1 MISTLRGPIL
11 GSWAL
16 MLALSPLHGM
26 AQQANHEALETSST
40 LRFSDIYNSA
50 LQNAPETLERDVRV
64 RQAES
69 YEAIASNWISNR
81 PSIQLGYYNDQLLDD
96 IGMREFE
103 YAVQLELKRPSE
115 RNTGR
120 LLSQAYQ
127 NQVDAWEQSLHHY
140 IAGRVR
146 SALSAIAEAEANLR
160 LETHATANA
169 EELFSVTSSLV
180 NAGELARLDLMQAE
194 NLLLTQRRTELEAE
208 AMLVDAERAY
218 EVLTDLH
225 VRPDYVYT
233 ETLTE
238 REEIDESHPR
248 LQYLQTEIT
257 LADANIAQR
266 QADARGSPTISLG
279 SRRTRSDSFQPYSD
293 SIALSL
299 SIPFGAKNIVE
310 SRTSLA
316 RRDKVNVEVLYQ
328 NTLRTLNQSLHEVEH
343 ELFLTN
349 EAIGL
354 SSQQLELSEQRW
366 QMAQTAF
373 SQGEIS
379 LTQVIQALQ
388 ETQSARKQ
396 SELLG
401 LQRERLI
408 IEFNQ
413 TIGVMP

>member
-1 MISTLRGPIL
+1 MSTRKP
-11 GSWAL
+11 
-16 MLALSPLHGM
+16 
-26 AQQANHEALETSST
+26 
-40 LRFSDIYNSA
+40 
-50 LQNAPETLERDVRV
+50 
-64 RQAES
+64 
-69 YEAIASNWISNR
+69 
-81 PSIQLGYYNDQLLDD
+81 
-96 IGMREFE
+96 
-103 YAVQLELKRPSE
+103 
-115 RNTGR
+115 
-120 LLSQAYQ
+120 
-127 NQVDAWEQSLHHY
+127 
-140 IAGRVR
+140 
-146 SALSAIAEAEANLR
+146 
-160 LETHATANA
+160 
-169 EELFSVTSSLV
+169 
-180 NAGELARLDLMQAE
+180 
-194 NLLLTQRRTELEAE
+194 
-208 AMLVDAERAY
+208 
-218 EVLTDLH
+218 
-225 VRPDYVYT
+225 
-233 ETLTE
+233 LTE

-248 LQYLQTEIT
+248 LQYLQTEIS

-310 SRTSLA
+310 SRTSTA
-316 RRDKVNVEVLYQ
+316 RRDKVDVEVLYQ

-354 SSQQLELSEQRW
+354 STQQLTLSEQRW

-388 ETQSARKQ
+388 ETQAARKQ